1 MPHPAATEPV
11 SLRLPFGPRSASV
24 ARSELQSWLRDLGQ
38 PDEVIEDSRL
48 VVSELVGNA
57 VRHARPRPDGTVEVT
72 WTPVRDGLE
81 ITVADGG
88 GATTPA
94 LAQAAEQS
102 QSGRGLSIV
111 DSLASRWWCESGRD
125 GAVVHAMLRLVPGP
139 RRG

>member
-11 SLRLPFGPRSASV
+11 SLRLPFGPRSASL
-24 ARSELQSWLRDLGQ
+24 ARQELQSWLRELGQ
-38 PDEVIEDSRL
+38 PEEVIEDSRL

-72 WTPVRDGLE
+72 WTPVRGGLE

-94 LAQAAEQS
+94 LERAAARD

-111 DSLASRWWCESGRD
+111 DSLSDRWWCESGRD
-125 GAVVHAMLRLVPGP
+125 GATVHAMLRLVPGP